1 MYASGSGSTPACV
14 APDCSL
20 VALAAVEA
28 FAQATEG
35 SLRGYI
41 RDEQGA
47 PMPGVT
53 ITAKSTAATRPL
65 VTDPATTPARTAC

>member
-1 MYASGSGSTPACV
+1 MRQVFARFRRVFAGLL
-14 APDCSL
+14 L
-20 VALAAVEA
+20 VALVTVEA
-28 FAQATEG
+28 FAQATDG

-53 ITAKSTAATRPL
+53 VTAKSSAA
-65 VTDPATTPARTAC
+65 AE